1 MSHKDQE
8 GAPDFT
14 QRATVREAHEARTD
28 LAYKRKRTP
37 SAGRMASP
45 KMRARQ
51 MDPERNQA
59 FIAARQARLEA
70 IRRGEI
76 TPPKRSPDGWGSA
89 SRQHLRRYTI
99 RMAEKRAEEALVALI
114 EQGIVNKDA
123 AGNAILKWAI
133 GVVLS
138 KTEEGESC
146 YPIREQLQAAKIVM
160 EYTTAKP
167 ASTVKA
173 EVGAEGFLESLLT
186 KK

>member
-1 MSHKDQE
+1 MSQKDQE
-8 GAPDFT
+8 EGPDFT
-14 QRATVREAHEARTD
+14 LTPTVREAHEARTD

-51 MDPERNQA
+51 MDPERNKN
-59 FIAARQARLEA
+59 FIAAREARLEA

-76 TPPKRSPDGWGSA
+76 KPAKRAPDGWGST

-99 RMAEKRAEEALVALI
+99 RMAEKKAEEALEALI
-114 EQGIVNKDA
+114 KAGIVDKDA
-123 AGNAILKWAI
+123 AGNAVLKWAI

-138 KTEEGESC
+138 KTDEGESC